1 MKNILIIEDDKAL
14 LETLKSFLDVENF
27 KVTTATDGEKGFQLA
42 CQEKIDLIVLDLN
55 LPSLSG
61 LEVCKRLRIK
71 GIMMPIIILTGEKKD
86 EIDKVLGLELGADD
100 YLTKPFGT
108 KELLAR
114 INAVLRRSKPAAP
127 DVEDCSFGDVYIN
140 FKKQVASKGKKD
152 LYLTTKEY
160 GLLKLLFSR
169 KGDVVSRETIL
180 NEVWGYD
187 KFPTTRTIDT
197 FIHSLRQKIENNPAQ
212 PSHIITIPWSGYKFQ
227 K

>member
-61 LEVCKRLRIK
+61 LELCKRLRIK
-71 GIMMPIIILTGEKKD
+71 GIMMPIIMMTGEKKD

-114 INAVLRRSKPAAP
+114 INAVMRRSKPAAP

-152 LYLTTKEY
+152 LYLTSKEY
-160 GLLKLLFSR
+160 GLLKLLISHE
-169 KGDVVSRETIL
+169 GDVVSREIIL

-197 FIHSLRQKIENNPAQ
+197 FIHSLRHKIEDNPAQ